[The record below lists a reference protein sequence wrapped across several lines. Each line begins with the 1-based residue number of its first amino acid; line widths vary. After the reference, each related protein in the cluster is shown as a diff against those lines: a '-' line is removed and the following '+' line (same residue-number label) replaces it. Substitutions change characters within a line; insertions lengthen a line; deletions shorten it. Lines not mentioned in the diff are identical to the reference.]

1 MFAAVTSQIP
11 DILHSNDNLYHKLNK
26 LNKLT
31 ELSKRDNAEA
41 VVPCCSLEKL
51 F

>member
-1 MFAAVTSQIP
+1 MFAAVSSQIP

-31 ELSKRDNAEA
+31 ELSKRDNTETM
-41 VVPCCSLEKL
+41 VLGYFLEL
-51 F
+51 MF